1 MRYTYEQPEYLDR
14 VGVIHLVQQL
24 KVYIDGIAT
33 GNIDLSDYVTK
44 TELQAKLDALN
55 IDIDLSAY
63 ATKEEL
69 TNALRNID
77 LSSYATK
84 EYVTD
89 AINNAQLG
97 GDGSGVDLSIY
108 AKKSDLES
116 KAEIEHTHTMSD
128 ITDYTAP
135 DLSSYAKKTDI
146 PSLTGYATKSY
157 VDQNKFSGSYNDLT
171 NKPTIPSIDGLA
183 TTEYVDN
190 AVSNIPTGECV
201 IKGREKDITSTF
213 ISPRTVTECELPA
226 LPTFEG
232 GTKLYAQTSV
242 LPNSKNFI
250 ATIRDKNGN
259 LILDNYVSNVHE
271 YVTLSDTT
279 EGYLDD
285 YIFYGMDFTIG
296 ENNPTTISKSY
307 FLGMVIGRAKDYD
320 SETQTYLKYEYID
333 VTHFT
338 NGEMNELISTLDN
351 QGDEY
356 WSPVYYNGQG
366 GLIGEIENAVT
377 YDVSEV
383 QGKMNIRMQGI
394 WAFNIWIFVDDVF
407 YKKIDGNNV
416 TKTIDVSNASNLT
429 IVFRTNGAD
438 STDTIENSV
447 FWSYPTYKNI
457 TLNFYTESLD
467 GTQKSDI
474 HTLEFGEGKTMPLTD
489 FDKNKILRY
498 SSDSII
504 QYIDE
509 PLVDYVSEKIYTKTE
524 VNKLMSGYATENYVD
539 EKVAEIPTTDLSNYY
554 TKSETDA
561 LIPTVTNG
569 VDGKDGQ
576 DGQDGQDGRGIR
588 STKFLY
594 GYSSTPNTV
603 PTSWSEIDS
612 DLLVG
617 KYRWVKVEITYSD
630 NTTETNYISY
640 VYSGKDGVDGTNG
653 TDGTDGTNGVDG
665 VTPHI
670 DETTKHWF
678 IGDTDTGIL
687 AEGTNGTNGTNGVD
701 GQNGTDGYTPVR
713 GTDYWTQE
721 DINTI
726 KAYIDTELGVIENGS
741 Y

>member
-1 MRYTYEQPEYLDR
+1 MRYTYTQPEYLDR

-33 GNIDLSDYVTK
+33 GDIDLSDYVTK
-44 TELQAKLDALN
+44 AELQAKLDALDIN
-55 IDIDLSAY
+55 IDLSAY

-69 TNALRNID
+69 TNALNNID
-77 LSSYATK
+77 LSAYALKTEIPSLEGYATQ

-89 AINNAQLG
+89 AINNAQLS
-97 GDGSGVDLSIY
+97 GDGSSVDLSIY
-108 AKKSDLES
+108 AKKSDLDNKS
-116 KAEIEHTHTMSD
+116 DIAHTHTMSD

-146 PSLTGYATKSY
+146 PSLSGYATKTY

-171 NKPTIPSIDGLA
+171 DKPTIPSIDGLA

-242 LPNSKNFI
+242 LPNSKVFT
-250 ATIRDKNGN
+250 ATMRDKNEN
-259 LILDNYVSNVHE
+259 LNLDNYVLNE
-271 YVTLSDTT
+271 GNYVTLPDTT
-279 EGYLDD
+279 DGYVDD
-285 YIFYGMDFTIG
+285 YIFYGMDLTIG
-296 ENNPTTISKSY
+296 ENNPTTIPTSYSKCT
-307 FLGMVIGRAKDYD
+307 VIGRANDYD
-320 SETQTYLKYEYID
+320 SATQTYRKYEYVDTTDYTNDDYFNLRNGLIEGD
-333 VTHFT
+333 TCWT
-338 NGEMNELISTLDN
+338 PYDYAGNGERDN
-351 QGDEY
+351 T
-356 WSPVYYNGQG
+356 VIYN
-366 GLIGEIENAVT
+366 VR
-377 YDVSEV
+377 EV
-383 QGKMNIRMQGI
+383 QGEILLRMQGLGSFI
-394 WAFNIWIFVDDVF
+394 IWIFIDDVF
-407 YKKIDGNNV
+407 YKRIDGVNV
-416 TKTIDVSNASNLT
+416 TKSIDVSNASQLT
-429 IVFRTNGAD
+429 IIMQATS
-438 STDTIENSV
+438 STDYITNTV

-467 GTQKSDI
+467 GTHKSDV

-489 FDKNKILRY
+489 FDKSKILRY

-524 VNKLMSGYATENYVD
+524 VNKLMSGYATENYVL
-539 EKVAEIPTTDLSNYY
+539 EHISTITE
-554 TKSETDA
+554 
-561 LIPTVTNG
+561 
-569 VDGKDGQ
+569 GKDG
-576 DGQDGQDGRGIR
+576 I
-588 STKFLY
+588 
-594 GYSSTPNTV
+594 
-603 PTSWSEIDS
+603 
-612 DLLVG
+612 
-617 KYRWVKVEITYSD
+617 
-630 NTTETNYISY
+630 
-640 VYSGKDGVDGTNG
+640 
-653 TDGTDGTNGVDG
+653 
-665 VTPHI
+665 TPHI
-670 DETTKHWF
+670 DESTKHWF

-687 AEGTNGTNGTNGVD
+687 AEGRNGTNGTNGVD

-726 KAYIDTELGVIENGS
+726 KAYIDAELGVIENGS

>member
-33 GNIDLSDYVTK
+33 GDINLSDYVTK

-108 AKKSDLES
+108 AKKSDLDS
-116 KAEIEHTHTMSD
+116 KADVTHTHTMSD

-135 DLSSYAKKTDI
+135 DLTSYAKKTDI
-146 PSLTGYATKSY
+146 PSLSGYATKAY
-157 VDQNKFSGSYNDLT
+157 VDANKFSGSYNDLT

-190 AVSNIPTGECV
+190 AVANISTGECV
-201 IKGREKDITSTF
+201 IKGLEKDITSTF
-213 ISPRTVTECELPA
+213 ISPRTVTECDLPA

-242 LPNSKNFI
+242 LPNSKSFI

-271 YVTLSDTT
+271 YVTLPDTT

-307 FLGMVIGRAKDYD
+307 FEAFIVGRTEDYEPEIQIYKNYELYDKTSLTKEEFDQVFSSVKDTDDFWY
-320 SETQTYLKYEYID
+320 
-333 VTHFT
+333 
-338 NGEMNELISTLDN
+338 
-351 QGDEY
+351 GDG
-356 WSPVYYNGQG
+356 VH
-366 GLIGEIENAVT
+366 
-377 YDVSEV
+377 YDVSEI
-383 QGKMNIRMQGI
+383 QGEINFKIQTM
-394 WAFNIWIFVDDVF
+394 WAHEMKIIFVDGSF
-407 YKKIDGNNV
+407 YKKLDKNDIDI
-416 TKTIDVSNASNLT
+416 TETIDVSNASEVSICISYLANQ
-429 IVFRTNGAD
+429 NE
-438 STDTIENSV
+438 DTIQNSV
-447 FWSYPTYKNI
+447 IWSYPTYENI

-474 HTLEFGEGKTMPLTD
+474 HTLEFGEGKAMPLTD

-524 VNKLMSGYATENYVD
+524 VNKLMSGYATENYVL
-539 EKVAEIPTTDLSNYY
+539 EHISTITE
-554 TKSETDA
+554 
-561 LIPTVTNG
+561 
-569 VDGKDGQ
+569 GKDGQ
-576 DGQDGQDGRGIR
+576 DGI
-588 STKFLY
+588 
-594 GYSSTPNTV
+594 
-603 PTSWSEIDS
+603 
-612 DLLVG
+612 
-617 KYRWVKVEITYSD
+617 
-630 NTTETNYISY
+630 
-640 VYSGKDGVDGTNG
+640 
-653 TDGTDGTNGVDG
+653 
-665 VTPHI
+665 TPHI
-670 DETTKHWF
+670 DESTKHWF

-687 AEGTNGTNGTNGVD
+687 AEGRNGTNGTNGVD

-726 KAYIDTELGVIENGS
+726 KAYIDAELGVIENGS

>member
-1 MRYTYEQPEYLDR
+1 MRYTYTQPEYLDR

-24 KVYIDGIAT
+24 KVYIDGITT
-33 GNIDLSDYVTK
+33 GDIDLSDYVTK
-44 TELQAKLDALN
+44 TELQAKLDALDIN
-55 IDIDLSAY
+55 IDLSAY

-97 GDGSGVDLSIY
+97 GDGSSVDLSIY
-108 AKKSDLES
+108 AKKSDLDN
-116 KAEIEHTHTMSD
+116 KADIAHTHTMSN
-128 ITDYTAP
+128 ITDYTEP

-146 PSLTGYATKSY
+146 PSLTGYATKAY

-190 AVSNIPTGECV
+190 AVANVSTGECV

-242 LPNSKNFI
+242 LPNSKSFI

-271 YVTLSDTT
+271 YVTLPDTT

-307 FLGMVIGRAKDYD
+307 FLCMVIGRAENYN
-320 SETQTYLKYEYID
+320 SATATYLDYEYID

-338 NGEMNELISTLDN
+338 IGEMKELRDTLDK
-351 QGDEY
+351 QGDEH
-356 WSPVYYNGQG
+356 WGPLYYNNSQEGV
-366 GLIGEIENAVT
+366 IGEIENAVT

-383 QGKMNIRMQGI
+383 QGEMNIRMQGI
-394 WAFNIWIFVDDVF
+394 WTFNIWIFVDDVF

-429 IVFRTNGAD
+429 IVYLTNSAD
-438 STDTIENSV
+438 STDTIGNSV

-467 GTQKSDI
+467 GTQKSDV
-474 HTLEFGEGKTMPLTD
+474 HTLEFGEGKTMPITD
-489 FDKNKILRY
+489 FDKSKILRY

-524 VNKLMSGYATENYVD
+524 VNKLMSGYATENYVL
-539 EKVAEIPTTDLSNYY
+539 EHISTITE
-554 TKSETDA
+554 
-561 LIPTVTNG
+561 
-569 VDGKDGQ
+569 GKDGQ
-576 DGQDGQDGRGIR
+576 DGI
-588 STKFLY
+588 
-594 GYSSTPNTV
+594 
-603 PTSWSEIDS
+603 
-612 DLLVG
+612 
-617 KYRWVKVEITYSD
+617 
-630 NTTETNYISY
+630 
-640 VYSGKDGVDGTNG
+640 
-653 TDGTDGTNGVDG
+653 
-665 VTPHI
+665 TPHI
-670 DETTKHWF
+670 DESTKHWF
-678 IGDTDTGIL
+678 IGNTDTGIL
-687 AEGTNGTNGTNGVD
+687 AEGRNGTNGTNGVD

-726 KAYIDTELGVIENGS
+726 KAYIDAGLGVIENGS